1 MRNDINFCSLW
12 VEEFLETSKK
22 DWVVMIDVRTQ
33 REVEIYGEIPWT
45 HFRWDFYEDGFA
57 EKILSLDRNT
67 TYLVYCWHANRTA
80 YLMEFMRQ
88 SGFQR
93 VFDLEGGID
102 NYNET
107 KK

>member
-1 MRNDINFCSLW
+1 
-12 VEEFLETSKK
+12 
-22 DWVVMIDVRTQ
+22 MIDVRTQ
-33 REVEIYGEIPWT
+33 REVEMYGEVPGT
-45 HFRWDFYEDGFA
+45 SFRWDFYEDDFA

-80 YLMEFMRQ
+80 YLMDFMRQ
-88 SGFQR
+88 SGFQS

-102 NYNET
+102 NYNKT

>member
-1 MRNDINFCSLW
+1 
-12 VEEFLETSKK
+12 
-22 DWVVMIDVRTQ
+22 MIDVRTQ
-33 REVEIYGEIPWT
+33 REVEIYGEVPGT

-57 EKILSLDRNT
+57 EKILSLDRET

-88 SGFQR
+88 SGFR
-93 VFDLEGGID
+93 EVYDLEGGID
-102 NYNET
+102 HYNET